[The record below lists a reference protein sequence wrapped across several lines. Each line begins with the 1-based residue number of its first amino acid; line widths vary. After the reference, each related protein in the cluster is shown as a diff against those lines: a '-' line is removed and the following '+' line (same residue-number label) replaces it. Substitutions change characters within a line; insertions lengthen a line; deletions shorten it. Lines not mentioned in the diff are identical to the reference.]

1 MRSHMIRTGLPAVAL
16 AGLLAGCGSAP
27 QMLAID
33 QACATDKDGSA
44 VAIEGIV
51 NADTAINCSNY
62 GGDYRCNVDLVGQT
76 GKKAGLDVLVGSD
89 NDAMDEPPSNYS
101 TADLRIRAHDGSA
114 VHVGDRVRATGKIST
129 GPDVCFVTVDQ
140 LDHA

>member
-1 MRSHMIRTGLPAVAL
+1 MHSHVLRTGLLAAAL

-33 QACATDKDGSA
+33 QACAADKDGTA
-44 VAIEGIV
+44 VAIEGVV
-51 NADTAINCSNY
+51 NADTAINCSSY
-62 GGDYRCNVDLVGQT
+62 GGDYRCNVDLVGHAGQ
-76 GKKAGLDVLVGSD
+76 KAGLDVLVGNG

-101 TADLRIRAHDGSA
+101 TDDLRIRAHDGSA
-114 VHVGDRVRATGKIST
+114 VHVGDRVRAAGKIST
-129 GPDVCFVTVDQ
+129 GPGVCFVTVDQ